1 MSMEVTEEVLKAR
14 KAAEEYKNKIANK
27 KFKQIR
33 VNAKTV
39 VVVPEHKVT
48 PEYIE
53 KLKIR
58 YSA

>member
-1 MSMEVTEEVLKAR
+1 MSPEVKEEVLKAR
-14 KAAEEYKNKIANK
+14 KAAEEYKQKIADK

-33 VNAKTV
+33 INDKTV
-39 VVVPEHKVT
+39 VVVPEHKST
-48 PEYIE
+48 PEYID